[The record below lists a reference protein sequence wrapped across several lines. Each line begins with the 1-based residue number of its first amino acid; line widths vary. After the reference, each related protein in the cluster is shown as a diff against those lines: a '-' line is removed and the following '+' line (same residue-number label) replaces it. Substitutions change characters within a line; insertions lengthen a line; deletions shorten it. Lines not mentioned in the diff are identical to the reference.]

1 MAQFGLARLSGGQEV
16 AGSNPAVPTRRSSDR
31 LVAETL
37 SLARGK
43 ALAPGTGQV
52 RDARKRNV
60 IYEEIR
66 LFPIL
71 NRDGAPT
78 LTAQSLGACG

>member
-1 MAQFGLARLSGGQEV
+1 MWRSLVLARYLGEIEV
-16 AGSNPAVPTRRSSDR
+16 AGSNPAIPTRRSSDR

-78 LTAQSLGACG
+78 YTAQS